1 MASTSKGTSDQR
13 QIPSTTM
20 DPSDEAPSGKRSHGQ
35 IPAPAPVT
43 SDEGKAPVM
52 EKKKKKTKMVR
63 FTQAQINNC
72 IAFKE
77 EEMPD
82 YDNMPSIIEILGDD
96 LANCP
101 QDYIDEL
108 KAIDDSREEDKAF
121 WIKMQNE
128 IRGERE
134 WILRQY
140 FTKGYAKY
148 EVDIDDDDDDKDNK
162 VPARVAAPLAGE
174 GSIAPPSRRRFR
186 NGVAVK
192 KNLSGGGSVRK
203 I

>member
-1 MASTSKGTSDQR
+1 SSLG
-13 QIPSTTM
+13 
-20 DPSDEAPSGKRSHGQ
+20 
-35 IPAPAPVT
+35 
-43 SDEGKAPVM
+43 
-52 EKKKKKTKMVR
+52 EKKSRANSGAGAGYLRRRQGASDGEEEKKTKMVR

-140 FTKGYAKY
+140 FTKGYAEY
-148 EVDIDDDDDDKDNK
+148 EVDIDDDDDDDEDNK
-162 VPARVAAPLAGE
+162 VPARVAAPPG
-174 GSIAPPSRRRFR
+174 RRRFR
-186 NGVAVK
+186 NGVAM
-192 KNLSGGGSVRK
+192 
-203 I
+203 

>member
-1 MASTSKGTSDQR
+1 MASTSKGTCDQS

-20 DPSDEAPSGKRSHGQ
+20 DPSDEAPSGKKSDGQ

-52 EKKKKKTKMVR
+52 EKKKKKKKAKTKM
-63 FTQAQINNC
+63 
-72 IAFKE
+72 KE

-134 WILRQY
+134 GILRQY
-140 FTKGYAKY
+140 FTKGYAEY

>member
-1 MASTSKGTSDQR
+1 
-13 QIPSTTM
+13 M
-20 DPSDEAPSGKRSHGQ
+20 DPSDEAPSGKKSDGQ

-52 EKKKKKTKMVR
+52 EKKKKKAKTKMVR

-72 IAFKE
+72 ITYKE

-82 YDNMPSIIEILGDD
+82 YDNMPSIIEILSDD

-134 WILRQY
+134 GILRQY
-140 FTKGYAKY
+140 FTKGYAEY
-148 EVDIDDDDDDKDNK
+148 EVDIDDDKDNK

-174 GSIAPPSRRRFR
+174 GSAMESPWRRTCQEEEALERYDD
-186 NGVAVK
+186 
-192 KNLSGGGSVRK
+192 
-203 I
+203 

>member
-1 MASTSKGTSDQR
+1 
-13 QIPSTTM
+13 M
-20 DPSDEAPSGKRSHGQ
+20 DPSDEGPSGKRSDGQ
-35 IPAPAPVT
+35 IPAPAPV
-43 SDEGKAPVM
+43 M
-52 EKKKKKTKMVR
+52 EKKKKMMKTKMVR

-72 IAFKE
+72 IAYKE

-82 YDNMPSIIEILGDD
+82 YDSMPSIIEILSDD

-108 KAIDDSREEDKAF
+108 KTIDDSREEDKTF

-128 IRGERE
+128 IRDERE
-134 WILRQY
+134 WILRQC
-140 FTKGYAKY
+140 FTKGYAEY
-148 EVDIDDDDDDKDNK
+148 EVDIDDDDDEDNK
-162 VPARVAAPLAGE
+162 VPARVAAPPG
-174 GSIAPPSRRRFR
+174 RRRFR

-192 KNLSGGGSVRK
+192 KNLSLSEGGSVRK